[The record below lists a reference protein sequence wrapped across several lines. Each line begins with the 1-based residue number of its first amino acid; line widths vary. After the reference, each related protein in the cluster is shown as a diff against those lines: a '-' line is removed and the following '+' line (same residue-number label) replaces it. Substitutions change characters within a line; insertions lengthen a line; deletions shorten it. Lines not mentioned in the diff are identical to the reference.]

1 MMSHAAGQS
10 TRPAMPKRTPPA
22 IASSTTPLTR
32 IFTNNGRAGLTDG
45 MAASYPRTVEKVLQL
60 DDCRWCLITKESNDG
75 ADNSETILASDRRYL
90 RGCGYLELDRD
101 PEFTSLNLPFAART
115 NLRLS
120 LALGTWC
127 GGGKGSDKQTGP
139 LPAPV
144 SRFRLGASRTRRSQK
159 LVNAPLQGGRLSSPF
174 LWGHH
179 RIVKGASLVL
189 LCRFAQP
196 SDALS
201 PRAGCQLCIHWGK

>member
-1 MMSHAAGQS
+1 MS
-10 TRPAMPKRTPPA
+10 
-22 IASSTTPLTR
+22 
-32 IFTNNGRAGLTDG
+32 
-45 MAASYPRTVEKVLQL
+45 ASYPRTVEKVLQL

-144 SRFRLGASRTRRSQK
+144 SRFRLGASRTRRGQK
-159 LVNAPLQGGRLSSPF
+159 LVNAPLQGGRHGSPF

-179 RIVKGASLVL
+179 RIVKGASLVV

-196 SDALS
+196 DKPDSGGG
-201 PRAGCQLCIHWGK
+201 RKERGIHWGK